1 MMKMESMRMM
11 IFGDDDDDNYDCF
24 DINNLGFILEDQ
36 SFNEAFIYNNVT
48 DDDDGNDSDDSDD
61 DGDE

>member
-36 SFNEAFIYNNVT
+36 SFIYNVT

>member
-1 MMKMESMRMM
+1 MRMM
-11 IFGDDDDDNYDCF
+11 IFGNDDDDNYECF

-36 SFNEAFIYNNVT
+36 SFIYDNVT

>member
-36 SFNEAFIYNNVT
+36 SFIYNNVT

-61 DGDE
+61 NGLE

>member
-11 IFGDDDDDNYDCF
+11 IFGDDDNYDCF

-36 SFNEAFIYNNVT
+36 SFIYDNVT
-48 DDDDGNDSDDSDD
+48 DDNVGNDSDD

>member
-24 DINNLGFILEDQ
+24 DINNLGFILDQ
-36 SFNEAFIYNNVT
+36 SFIYDNVT

>member
-11 IFGDDDDDNYDCF
+11 IFSDDDDDNYDCF

-36 SFNEAFIYNNVT
+36 SFIYNVT
-48 DDDDGNDSDDSDD
+48 DDDDGNDCDDSDD
-61 DGDE
+61 NRDE